1 MTVTEEQARER
12 ILVVDDD
19 QDIARF
25 VEMSLAMEGFE
36 VIVAHDGAAALDMV
50 RKAAPDLVILDL
62 MMPELDGIEVTRR
75 LRADAMTSA
84 LPIIMLT
91 AKGQTV
97 DKVLGL
103 TAGADDYVV
112 KPFDTLELVAR
123 VRGTLRRNQ
132 EFREV
137 SPLTGLPG
145 NQRILREV
153 GDRLR
158 VGEPFA
164 VCYCDIDGFK
174 AVNDAYGFA
183 RGDEFIVT
191 LARELLGAVAGE
203 VPPAFLGHIGGD
215 DFVVICAQEQVRPLT
230 ERAVS
235 EFEAAADR
243 LYDEQDRA
251 RGYVSVKSR
260 RDGVKDVGLVTV
272 SVGVALSTRRLYTDP
287 RELIADASEMKTV
300 AKSQPG
306 SYVAV
311 DRRTGP

>member
-1 MTVTEEQARER
+1 MTQQGRER

-19 QDIARF
+19 VDIARF
-25 VEMSLAMEGFE
+25 VEMNLAMEGFE
-36 VIVAHDGAAALDMV
+36 VIVAHDGASAIELV
-50 RKAAPDLVILDL
+50 QTKAPDLVILDL
-62 MMPELDGIEVTRR
+62 MMPELDGVEVTRR
-75 LRADAMTSA
+75 LRSDAMTSA

-153 GDRLR
+153 GDRIRL
-158 VGEPFA
+158 GEPFA

-183 RGDEFIVT
+183 RGDEFIVALGRKL
-191 LARELLGAVAGE
+191 LAAVAKAD
-203 VPPAFLGHIGGD
+203 PPAFLGHVGGD
-215 DFVVICAQEQVRPLT
+215 DFVVICSQDQVRPLT

-235 EFEAAADR
+235 EFESAADA
-243 LYDEQDRA
+243 LYDDEDRN

-260 RDGVKDVGLVTV
+260 RDGTKEVGLVTV
-272 SVGVALSTRRLYTDP
+272 SVGVALSTRRKYTDP
-287 RELIADASEMKTV
+287 REIVADASEMKTV
-300 AKSQPG
+300 AKGQPG

-311 DRRTGP
+311 DRRKGL

>member
-1 MTVTEEQARER
+1 MTSVEGQARPR

-19 QDIARF
+19 EDIAGF
-25 VEMSLAMEGFE
+25 VAMNLRMEGFD
-36 VIVAHDGAAALDMV
+36 VVVAHDGVVALEMV
-50 RKAAPDLVILDL
+50 RQTTPDLVILDL
-62 MMPELDGIEVTRR
+62 MMPELDGIEVTKR
-75 LRADAMTSA
+75 LRADVLTSA

-91 AKGQTV
+91 AKGQTP
-97 DKVLGL
+97 DKVIGL
-103 TAGADDYVV
+103 QAGADDYMV
-112 KPFDTLELVAR
+112 KPFDTLELVVR
-123 VRGTLRRNQ
+123 VRNTLRRNQ

-158 VGEPFA
+158 SGRPFA

-183 RGDEFIVT
+183 RGDEFIIT
-191 LARELLGAVAGE
+191 LGRKLLIAISESPG
-203 VPPAFLGHIGGD
+203 AFLGHIGGD
-215 DFVVICAQEQVRPLT
+215 DFVVICDHEQVRPLT

-235 EFEAAADR
+235 EFESAADA
-243 LYDEQDRA
+243 LYDDEDRD

-260 RDGVKDVGLVTV
+260 REGVRDVGLVTV
-272 SVGVALSTRRLYTDP
+272 SVGVALSTRRFYRDP

-300 AKSQPG
+300 AKGQPG

-311 DRRTGP
+311 DRRTGL

>member
-1 MTVTEEQARER
+1 MSLPEEQTRDR

-191 LARELLGAVAGE
+191 LARELLGAVSGE
-203 VPPAFLGHIGGD
+203 APPAFLGHIGGD
-215 DFVVICAQEQVRPLT
+215 DFVVICAQDQVRPLT

-311 DRRTGP
+311 DRRTGS

>member
-1 MTVTEEQARER
+1 VTEEQPRER

-158 VGEPFA
+158 VGDPFA

-215 DFVVICAQEQVRPLT
+215 DFVVICAQHQIRPLI
-230 ERAVS
+230 ERAVGQ
-235 EFEAAADR
+235 FEAAADT

-251 RGYVSVKSR
+251 RRYVSVKSR
-260 RDGVKDVGLVTV
+260 RDGVRDVGLVTV
-272 SVGVALSTRRLYTDP
+272 SVGVALSTRRVYTDP

-311 DRRTGP
+311 DRRSGP